1 MHPFFKLMVDR
12 PAALTD
18 HVEAYASLAT
28 LELSAAVTQLR
39 QRAVKTVVAVVG
51 ASVAVLFGGV
61 SAMLW
66 AVTPA
71 ADLHAPWVLWLTP
84 LIPAALAVGCWWSA
98 NAGSPL
104 PAFSALRGQVREDI
118 AMLREVSP

>member
-1 MHPFFKLMVDR
+1 MHPFFKLVVDR

-39 QRAVKTVVAVVG
+39 RRALKTAVSVVG

-84 LIPAALAVGCWWSA
+84 LLPAALAVGCWWSA
-98 NAGSPL
+98 NAADPL
-104 PAFSALRGQVREDI
+104 PAFSALRGQVREDM
-118 AMLREVSP
+118 AMLREVGA

>member
-39 QRAVKTVVAVVG
+39 QRAVKTMLAVVG

-71 ADLHAPWVLWLTP
+71 ADLHAPWVLWLMP
-84 LIPAALAVGCWWSA
+84 LLPAAVALGCWLSVK
-98 NAGSPL
+98 AGSSLAP
-104 PAFSALRGQVREDI
+104 FSSLRGQVREDL
-118 AMLREVSP
+118 AMLREVAP

>member
-1 MHPFFKLMVDR
+1 MHPFFKLMVAR
-12 PAALTD
+12 PVALTE

-28 LELSAAVTQLR
+28 LELSAAVSQLR
-39 QRAVKTVVAVVG
+39 QRAVKTVVVVTCAAV
-51 ASVAVLFGGV
+51 SVLFGGV

-84 LIPAALAVGCWWSA
+84 LIPAAVAVGCWWSA
-98 NAGSPL
+98 KAGSAL
-104 PAFSALRGQVREDI
+104 PAFSALRGQMREDL
-118 AMLREVSP
+118 AMLREVAS